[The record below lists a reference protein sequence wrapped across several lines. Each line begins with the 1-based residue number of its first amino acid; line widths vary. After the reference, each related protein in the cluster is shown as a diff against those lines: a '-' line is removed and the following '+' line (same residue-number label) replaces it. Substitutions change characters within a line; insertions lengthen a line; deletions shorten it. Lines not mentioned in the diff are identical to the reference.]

1 MRKQSRF
8 THYLWLQI
16 PEWILIAVV
25 LLVTLHWFA
34 LSPWTASLLFG
45 AWVAKDFV
53 LYPFVKTAYEV
64 GVRTGAEQLI
74 DRSGTAHTAINPQGY
89 VRVMGELWRARLE
102 AGAQPI
108 AKGTGVRVRA
118 AHGLTLIVTTDSLS
132 ASAPGVSGERP

>member
-1 MRKQSRF
+1 MRKQGHF

-16 PEWILIAVV
+16 PEWILSAGV
-25 LLVTLHWFA
+25 LLIAQRWFD
-34 LSPWTASLLFG
+34 LSPWTTSLLFV

-53 LYPFVKTAYEV
+53 LYPFVKTAYE
-64 GVRTGAEQLI
+64 GAVRTGAEQLI
-74 DRSGTAHTAINPQGY
+74 GLSGTAHTAVNPQGY

-132 ASAPGVSGERP
+132 APAHGVSGERH